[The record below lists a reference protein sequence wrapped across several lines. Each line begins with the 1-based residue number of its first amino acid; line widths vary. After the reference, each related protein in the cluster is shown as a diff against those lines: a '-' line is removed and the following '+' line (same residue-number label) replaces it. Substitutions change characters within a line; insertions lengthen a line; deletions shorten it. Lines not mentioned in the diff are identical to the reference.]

1 MRQVK
6 NKKGFTLTEMMLV
19 IAIIVILA
27 GAVTV
32 GLVVDYH
39 KYNNY
44 LKSLQGFKCVD
55 CGYEYVDRNNPDS
68 HPAACPKCGGGNWE
82 KNSDGYW
89 EYDARDW
96 VSGIFERSA
105 NEAQVL
111 RESIAASV
119 SESRASREA
128 VEASIRASQ
137 EESRRI
143 EESERLEREGTTTS
157 SESTGGSTTEGTTI
171 GGGGGNVDVSGF
183 SNISSANA
191 PSGIQIDS
199 AYTHSN
205 DGGFTYKVTEDMRAY
220 DKISVTVHTDGNTF
234 TRGWGG
240 NNDYSIS
247 SDGKSITFDVPK
259 NPNWTNPFQT
269 GYTMGFNWAFG
280 NQNGDTTVTVS
291 ITAS

>member
-6 NKKGFTLTEMMLV
+6 NKKGFTLTEIMLV

-111 RESIAASV
+111 RESIEASM

-143 EESERLEREGTTTS
+143 EESERLARESDDTS
-157 SESTGGSTTEGTTI
+157 TESTGDTNNNNNNNNNNQQGSTTNVSASGTSIQLGSWGHPVATYR
-171 GGGGGNVDVSGF
+171 VDVTPNDNYKTITVVVKF
-183 SNISSANA
+183 NQPVYQVDMYNNRTATISAD
-191 PSGIQIDS
+191 GMTVT
-199 AYTHSN
+199 YT
-205 DGGFTYKVTEDMRAY
+205 GTY
-220 DKISVTVHTDGNTF
+220 DKNNSNYTF
-234 TRGWGG
+234 VGH
-240 NNDYSIS
+240 S
-247 SDGKSITFDVPK
+247 
-259 NPNWTNPFQT
+259 
-269 GYTMGFNWAFG
+269 
-280 NQNGDTTVTVS
+280 QNGYSLSDCTVVS
-291 ITAS
+291 ITAGT